1 MATIAIGSVVA
12 FWALSYLPHVMKHV
26 YAAKVKDGHDNA
38 DPRST
43 VERLQAKKAN
53 PGIVNIR
60 KILFKN

>member
-26 YAAKVKDGHDNA
+26 YAAKAKDSYDNT

-43 VERLQAKKAN
+43 VERLQAKKAH
-53 PGIVNIR
+53 PSIVISE
-60 KILFKN
+60 IIIF